1 MAARSRKSHA
11 DLARYEAKRDFSKTS
26 EPGPSRTAKAASRF
40 VVQHHWARREHYDFR
55 LELDGVMKSWA
66 VTRGPSANPKD
77 KRLAVETED
86 HPLDYANFEGTIP
99 KGQYGGGTVMIWDEG
114 VWEPHDEHPAK
125 AWADGVMKFAL
136 FGHRMHGDWTLI
148 RMKRR
153 NSEPAGRNNWLLIK
167 ERDAFVEDDDS
178 LAGRFAKSVRTER
191 DRNDIEADRPA
202 KSAKVTLPAF
212 IPPCLCELHE
222 EPPEGAG
229 WLHEIKYDG
238 YRMQFALAG
247 DTVRIATRAGHDW
260 TSRFTALASDAEA
273 LGVAEAVIDG
283 EIVVFDERG
292 ISNFAALVAAL
303 EKNAQSIVFMAFD
316 LMRLDGKDL
325 RDLPLLERKARL
337 KRLLEAHPTRHL
349 RYADHL
355 EGDASA
361 IYRKAIAGGAEGLV
375 SKRATSRY
383 RSGRDGSWIK
393 VKAVGRDD
401 FLIVGWI
408 PSEKDR
414 AFSALMLAIE
424 TDDGLHYV
432 GRVGT
437 GFSGKAQQR
446 IMERLEPLSRNTAS
460 PALTNLLNVPRSAR
474 WAKPELRAEIAFGGW
489 TADHQLRH
497 ARFLALRDA
506 VPSRGDAM
514 TDAKPGKTD
523 AALDRL
529 THPERVLF
537 PDIGLTKR
545 DMAGYYLKIAPRM
558 LPHLLDRP
566 VSFVRAPDDITH
578 ELFFQR
584 HALKGMQTGL
594 EQVLSDS
601 EGKPYVAI
609 AGIDGLVTAAQFS
622 VIELHGWSARVSKP
636 DNPDRIIFDL
646 DPDPSV
652 SFETVKAAAR
662 EVKDILAAAN
672 LESFALISG
681 GKGIHVIAPLNQS
694 NDWDEIE
701 AFTKGLAV
709 KLATLSPKRYVA
721 VMTKAKRKG
730 RIFVDYLRN
739 KASSTAIVPYSLR
752 ARAGAPIAM
761 PITWSDLDDI
771 KAANQFHIEDALAM
785 KRDPWP
791 AFFELE
797 QRISKETLQLVEG

>member
-1 MAARSRKSHA
+1 MAGRAKKKVA
-11 DLARYEAKRDFSKTS
+11 DLTRYEAKRDFTRTS
-26 EPGPSRTAKAASRF
+26 EPGPTAAAKPASRF

-66 VTRGPSANPKD
+66 VTRGPSADPKD

-114 VWEPHDEHPAK
+114 VWAPHDEDPAK

-153 NSEPAGRNNWLLIK
+153 DNEPAGRNNWLLIK
-167 ERDAFVEDDDS
+167 EHDAFVEDDDS
-178 LAGRFAKSVRTER
+178 LAARFAKSVRTER
-191 DRNDIEADRPA
+191 DRKDIEADRPA
-202 KSAKVTLPAF
+202 KTAKVTLPAF
-212 IPPCLCELHE
+212 MPPCLCELHD

-247 DTVRIATRAGHDW
+247 ETVRISTRAGHDW
-260 TSRFTALASDAEA
+260 TSRFAALASDAAA
-273 LGVAEAVIDG
+273 LGVTDAVIDG
-283 EIVVFDERG
+283 EIVVLNERG

-325 RDLPLLERKARL
+325 RKLPLLERKAKL
-337 KRLLEAHPTRHL
+337 KRLLDAHPTRHL

-355 EGDASA
+355 EGDGSA
-361 IYRKAIAGGAEGLV
+361 IYRQAIAGGAEGIV
-375 SKRATSRY
+375 SKRATSHY
-383 RSGRDGSWIK
+383 GSGRDGSWIK
-393 VKAVGRDD
+393 VKAIGRDD

-437 GFSGKAQQR
+437 GFSSKAQQR
-446 IMERLEPLSRNTAS
+446 IMERLESLSRKTA
-460 PALTNLLNVPRSAR
+460 PAALTNVLNVPKSAH

-506 VPSRGDAM
+506 PSTEGEIMSEKRPDTA
-514 TDAKPGKTD
+514 D

-545 DMAGYYLKIAPRM
+545 DMAEYYLAIAPRM

-594 EQVLSDS
+594 ERVLSDS
-601 EGKPYVAI
+601 EGTPYVAI
-609 AGIDGLVTAAQFS
+609 AGLEGLVTAAQFS

-636 DNPDRIIFDL
+636 DHPDRIIFDL

-652 SFETVKAAAR
+652 SFDTVKAAAR
-662 EVKDILAAAN
+662 EVKEILAAAG
-672 LESFALISG
+672 LESFAFISG
-681 GKGIHVIAPLNQS
+681 GKGIHVIAPLDQS

-761 PITWSDLDDI
+761 PIAWSALDNI
-771 KAANQFHIEDALAM
+771 KAANRFHIKDALAI
-785 KRDPWP
+785 KRDPWEQ
-791 AFFELE
+791 FFKLK
-797 QRISKETLQLVEG
+797 QRISKDTLRLVEG